1 MFYNFFSYLNHKR
14 DGPRVRLH
22 VPYPMYV
29 TLTFSLI
36 ASIAYIHTLIQGP
49 SSRVCSHDI
58 FKFRRKHRTS
68 FSISGCSVIPMIK

>member
-36 ASIAYIHTLIQGP
+36 ASIAYIL
-49 SSRVCSHDI
+49 SSKDQVAGSVVMT
-58 FKFRRKHRTS
+58 FLS
-68 FSISGCSVIPMIK
+68 SGENTDFLLHF